1 MASLKARMLKP
12 VMLGLGPW
20 AIRSALLEAGLKG
33 QSLSYIGEEAPQNAI
48 AVPCSKHGAN

>member
-1 MASLKARMLKP
+1 MLKP

-33 QSLSYIGEEAPQNAI
+33 QSLGYIGEEAPRNAI
-48 AVPCSKHGAN
+48 AIPCSKHGAN